1 LAGIP
6 RECPYRRE
14 AGLRTIGRRYNRKLW
29 IDTVIEAAYPWG
41 EQTQER
47 RLRPRKGYAMLKVIT
62 DDTEGQTPEVTQ
74 TLDELARE
82 GARRMIAAA
91 LEAEVEQYVEALR
104 PLRDENGHALVVRN
118 GRSHHERT
126 VHLGAG
132 RVKIQ
137 APRVD
142 DRRPGHR
149 FSSRILP
156 PYMRRSPR
164 LEEAVPVLYLRGL
177 STGDF
182 SEAMEALL
190 GSEASG
196 FSATTITRLLRVW
209 QEEYRAW
216 RKRSLAG
223 KEYVYLWADGVYFN
237 IRLEEDR
244 LACLVIV
251 GVLPDGRKEVIA
263 LEDGYRESTESWASV
278 LRDLKRRGMKAPA
291 LAVGDGN
298 LGFWAALRDVFP
310 ETKEQRCWKHKIAN
324 VLDKLPK
331 RLQPRAKAQLHEI
344 MYAPD
349 RESALAEMAAFE
361 EEYEARYTKAVE
373 TLLKDQESL
382 LTFLDFPAEHWLHLR
397 TTNPIES
404 TFATVKARTKKT
416 KGAGSRKAGLAMA
429 WKLLLA
435 AQGRWRRVNAPH
447 LVALV
452 KAGVDFPNGEAKML
466 QCDPEPEE
474 LFIPIPWILAAD
486 GMPIHKI

>member
-1 LAGIP
+1 
-6 RECPYRRE
+6 
-14 AGLRTIGRRYNRKLW
+14 
-29 IDTVIEAAYPWG
+29 
-41 EQTQER
+41 
-47 RLRPRKGYAMLKVIT
+47 MLKLTT
-62 DDTEGQTPEVTQ
+62 DDAEGQAPEITQ

-91 LEAEVEQYVEALR
+91 LEVEVAQYVEALR
-104 PLRDENGHALVVRN
+104 HHRDENGHALVVRN

-126 VHLGAG
+126 VQMGAG
-132 RVKIQ
+132 SIKIR
-137 APRVD
+137 APRVN
-142 DRRPGHR
+142 DRRPEHT
-149 FSSRILP
+149 FTSRILP

-182 SEAMEALL
+182 AEALEALL
-190 GSEASG
+190 GSEAAG
-196 FSATTITRLLRVW
+196 FSATTITRLVNVW
-209 QEEYRAW
+209 QEEYKAW

-223 KEYVYLWADGVYFN
+223 KEYVYIWADGVYFN

-278 LRDLKRRGMKAPA
+278 LRDLKRRGMTAPV

-310 ETKEQRCWKHKIAN
+310 ETREQRCWKHKIAN

-331 RLQPRAKAQLHEI
+331 RLQARAKEQLHEI

-349 RESALAEMAAFE
+349 RKSAVE
-361 EEYEARYTKAVE
+361 EIDIFQKEYGQRYAKAVE
-373 TLLKDQESL
+373 TLIKDQDRM
-382 LTFLDFPAEHWLHLR
+382 LTFFDFPAEHWLHLR

-429 WKLLLA
+429 WKLLMA
-435 AQGRWRRVNAPH
+435 AQHRWRRVNAPH

-452 KAGVDFPNGEAKML
+452 KAGVEFPNGEAEML
-466 QCDPEPEE
+466 Q
-474 LFIPIPWILAAD
+474 
-486 GMPIHKI
+486 